1 MTGRL
6 QVLQADTNK
15 AIELWLKDGNPD
27 GIRQLAGTLHITGA
41 LTDTEYEQI
50 MKAIDGDE

>member
-1 MTGRL
+1 MTGRP

-15 AIELWLKDGNPD
+15 AIELWLKENNPD
-27 GIRQLAGTLHITGA
+27 GIRQLTGTLHITGA